1 MIVRAIK
8 RAIGLLI
15 LSQLGACAVMSKQEC
30 VNADWRQVGYQVGV
44 DGNTDISQAYSARER
59 ACSKHG
65 VEANWQHF
73 EQGHADGVV
82 QYCQL
87 DNAVELGVRG
97 ASRSID
103 NQVCS
108 ERDYPGFREA
118 FNVGY
123 KLYAL
128 RKLVQESDSTIANL
142 NSKTYRHQQDI
153 RRINHDLE
161 SEDLDKSARKRL
173 RQERRKIRAY
183 IYELDQEIKQC
194 NNRLYRQKSA
204 ARNYSDYVYQDYVFS
219 LNDEFVDP
227 RKPKP
232 FVPKKKQNGFDDR
245 IDEILNE

>member
-123 KLYAL
+123 
-128 RKLVQESDSTIANL
+128 
-142 NSKTYRHQQDI
+142 QQDI

-219 LNDEFVDP
+219 LNDEFVDH